1 MHKENNENV
10 RIAVYENLPIELY
23 IVLKI
28 EKIVQSGGEAKYFI
42 AEGRVSV
49 NGKVE
54 TRKRKKIF
62 AGDIISFAEEKIQV
76 VTNEQSPLNKTK
88 LI

>member
-1 MHKENNENV
+1 MHKYNIENIRV
-10 RIAVYENLPIELY
+10 AVLENLPIELY

-28 EKIVQSGGEAKYFI
+28 EKIVQSGGEAKYVI
-42 AEGRVSV
+42 AEGLVSV

-62 AGDIISFAEEKIQV
+62 AGDIISFAEEKIRV
-76 VTNEQSPLNKTK
+76 AANEQAN
-88 LI
+88 I

>member
-1 MHKENNENV
+1 MHKDDNENIRV
-10 RIAVYENLPIELY
+10 SVLDNLPIELY

-28 EKIVQSGGEAKYFI
+28 EKIVQSGGEAKYVI
-42 AEGRVSV
+42 AEGLVSV

-62 AGDIISFAEEKIQV
+62 DGDIISFAEEKIQV
-76 VTNEQSPLNKTK
+76 VTNDQSG
-88 LI
+88 I

>member
-1 MHKENNENV
+1 MHKDNTEDV
-10 RIAVYENLPIELY
+10 RIAVFENLPIELY
-23 IVLKI
+23 LVLKI

-42 AEGRVSV
+42 AEGLVSV

-76 VTNEQSPLNKTK
+76 VTNL
-88 LI
+88 